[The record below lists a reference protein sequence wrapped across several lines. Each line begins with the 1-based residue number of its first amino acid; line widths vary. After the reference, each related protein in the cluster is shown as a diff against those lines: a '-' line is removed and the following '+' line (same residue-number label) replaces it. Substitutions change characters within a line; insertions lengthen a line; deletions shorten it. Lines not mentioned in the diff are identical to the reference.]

1 MYDIFERLCEKAGV
15 TPYRVCKETGIT
27 TATISNWKAGRYTPK
42 QDKLQKI
49 AEYFGVTVEYLM
61 TGEEKEDGAKYY
73 LNDETAAI
81 AQDIFENK
89 ELRLLFNAARDAA
102 PEDLETVHSMLLA
115 LKRKERNIK
124 MLKKNFLYF
133 SGFPGFVVVF
143 LLQLD

>member
-1 MYDIFERLCEKAGV
+1 MYEIFEQLCEKSGV

-49 AEYFGVTVEYLM
+49 ADYFNVSVEYLM
-61 TGEEKEDGAKYY
+61 TGGEKKDGPKYY

-89 ELRLLFNAARDAA
+89 ELRLLFDAARDAA

-115 LKRKERNIK
+115 LKRKERGNI
-124 MLKKNFLYF
+124 
-133 SGFPGFVVVF
+133 
-143 LLQLD
+143 D